1 MSRCRAVLLLRG
13 VNVGGAH
20 KVPMADL
27 RTLLTGLGLVDV
39 ATVGNSG
46 NAVFAADAADAETN
60 LDDLAETVQ
69 NAMADQLKV
78 TVSCLVRTAL
88 AVRAALSADPFTE
101 VTAGVDKAGSKM
113 MLLFTSADPTAAQ
126 LAEHDPRAL
135 DPDRVVLGRR
145 VIYQWCPDGI
155 LAAPDISTAVRRAWG
170 VEVTGR
176 NRNTV
181 EKLVAR
187 FDS

>member
-20 KVPMADL
+20 KVVMADL
-27 RTLLTGLGLVDV
+27 RALLTGLGLADV
-39 ATVGNSG
+39 VTVGNSG
-46 NAVFAADAADAETN
+46 NAVFAAGESQS
-60 LDDLAETVQ
+60 LDDLADTVQ
-69 NAMADQLKV
+69 RSVADHLGV
-78 TVSCLVRTAL
+78 SASCLVRSEL
-88 AVRAALSADPFTE
+88 EVRAALTADPFSD
-101 VTAGVDKAGSKM
+101 VTAGVDQAGSKM
-113 MLLFTSADPTAAQ
+113 MLLFTTADPTPAQ
-126 LAEHDPRAL
+126 LAEHDPRTP
-135 DPDRVVLGRR
+135 DPGRVGLGTR

-155 LAAPDISTAVRRAWG
+155 LAAPDVSTAVRRAWG

-187 FDS
+187 FDT

>member
-1 MSRCRAVLLLRG
+1 MSQGKAVLLLRG

-27 RTLLTGLGLVDV
+27 RTLLMRLGLTDV
-39 ATVGNSG
+39 VTVANSG
-46 NAVFAADAADAETN
+46 NAVFGMDSATN
-60 LDDLAETVQ
+60 LDDLADTVH
-69 NAMADQLKV
+69 NAMVDELQV
-78 TVSCLVRTAL
+78 TASCLVRTAL
-88 AVRAALSADPFTE
+88 EVHAALSADPFTD
-101 VTAGVDKAGSKM
+101 VTEGVDRAGSKM
-113 MLLFTSADPTAAQ
+113 MLLFTSADPTTAQ
-126 LAEHDPRAL
+126 LAEHDPRTL
-135 DPDRVVLGRR
+135 DPERVALGTR

-155 LAAPDISTAVRRAWG
+155 LAAPDVSTAVRRAWD

-187 FDS
+187 FDT

>member
-1 MSRCRAVLLLRG
+1 MSQCRAVLLLRG

-27 RTLLTGLGLVDV
+27 RALLTGLGLVDV
-39 ATVGNSG
+39 LTVGNSG
-46 NAVFAADAADAETN
+46 NAVFAADADTN

-69 NAMADQLKV
+69 NAIADQLKV
-78 TVSCLVRTAL
+78 TVSCLARAEL
-88 AVRAALSADPFTE
+88 EVRAALSADPFTD

-126 LAEHDPRAL
+126 LAEHDPRTL

-155 LAAPDISTAVRRAWG
+155 LAAPDVSTAVRRAWG

-187 FDS
+187 FDA